1 MKIFLNKPN
10 KIDFFILFLFT
21 IFMTFTPYY
30 LFGRINI
37 FELGIYLPG
46 IQAILDGQ
54 IPYRDFFHLRGPFEL
69 YLPAIAFAIFGS
81 NVAVLN
87 TFFYFG
93 TVLTIILCI
102 LLALRILRLRFTLYM
117 LAIVL
122 VARTFPRVVFTFW
135 GGMRFAIGILS
146 LYFCVL
152 FFQSKRIRWL
162 FFAGISAGVA
172 LFTSADVGFC
182 SFCACFGT
190 LIILFLSTS
199 VKKEKITVAIYALY
213 FILAVMA
220 VVMPYLLY
228 LYINN
233 AFLPYVDS
241 VISVVTGLN
250 EVFRVH
256 FLSDTPVTFSGAV
269 TAMINPASHNF
280 KYMTPAYLYII
291 FAVFL
296 YFRYRYADNEKRV
309 FYISVAPV
317 FFYGFAMYILSFRNL
332 EGAQFEM
339 ALQPEKI
346 LLFFLMEE
354 IYFLLKEKNVVVC
367 LHKKIKKRI
376 SLAYVLVCVVMISSI
391 CYSIVR
397 YNHRFFMFKYLKYKI
412 LGKDTS
418 LLNPMIRENAVKLRM
433 PRVNGLVVPLWQA
446 EDIRRLTN
454 FVHKNT
460 TTEEPVLMLGELA
473 LYNFIVDRP
482 FVGRF
487 PMVIFTWFSDRWHR
501 EFISDIKRHPPKIVV
516 EEAHPGV
523 WFKEAYLK
531 VKSNKEKYEELA
543 SFIKQHYILVKTTPS
558 LLIYS
563 LKD

>member
-1 MKIFLNKPN
+1 MKTFLDKPN
-10 KIDFFILFLFT
+10 KIDFFILSLFV
-21 IFMTFTPYY
+21 IFITFTPYY
-30 LFGRINI
+30 LSGRINI

-46 IQAILDGQ
+46 IQAILDGHV
-54 IPYRDFFHLRGPFEL
+54 PYRDFFYLRGPFEL

-93 TVLTIILCI
+93 TVLTLILCV
-102 LLALRILRLRFTLYM
+102 LLASYMLRMRAILYM
-117 LAIVL
+117 LVLVL

-162 FFAGISAGVA
+162 FAAGVTAGGA

-182 SFCACFGT
+182 SFCACFGS

-199 VKKEKITVAIYALY
+199 LKKERMTVVIYAVY
-213 FILAVMA
+213 FILSAMVIA
-220 VVMPYLLY
+220 LPYLLY
-228 LYINN
+228 LYVNH

-241 VISVVTGLN
+241 VISVVSGLQD
-250 EVFRVH
+250 VFSIH
-256 FLSDTPVTFSGAV
+256 FSSDTPRTFGEAV
-269 TAMINPASHNF
+269 AAMINPANHNF

-296 YFRYRYADNEKRV
+296 FYRYRYADDKDRIL
-309 FYISVAPV
+309 YMSVIPV
-317 FFYGFAMYILSFRNL
+317 FCYGLAMYILSFRNL

-346 LLFFLMEE
+346 LLFFLLEE
-354 IYFLLKEKNVVVC
+354 IYFLLKEKNVVV
-367 LHKKIKKRI
+367 LVHKKIKNRL
-376 SLAYVLVCVVMISSI
+376 SLAHFILCIIMISSI
-391 CYSIVR
+391 CYSIAR

-412 LGKDTS
+412 LEKDTS
-418 LLNPMIRENAVKLRM
+418 VLNPMIEEKTVKLRM
-433 PRVNGLVVPLWQA
+433 PRVKGLVVPLWQA

-454 FVHKNT
+454 FIHKNT
-460 TTEEPVLMLGELA
+460 TIEESVLMLDELS
-473 LYNFIVDRP
+473 LYNFIVNRP
-482 FVGRF
+482 FVDRF

-501 EFISDIKRHPPKIVV
+501 EFMSEIRKHPPKIVV
-516 EEAHPGV
+516 KEAHPGA
-523 WFKEAYLK
+523 WFEGGYLK
-531 VKSNKEKYEELA
+531 VTRNKEKYEELL

-563 LKD
+563 LRK